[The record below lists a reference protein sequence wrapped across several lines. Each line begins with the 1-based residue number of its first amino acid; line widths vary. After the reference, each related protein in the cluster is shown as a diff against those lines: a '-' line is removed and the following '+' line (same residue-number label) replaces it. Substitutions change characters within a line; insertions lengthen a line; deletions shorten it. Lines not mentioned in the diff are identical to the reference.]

1 MIAVVVG
8 AVFALQARIN
18 GELGERLHDGVAA
31 ALVSFGTGLALLLGY
46 TALSAR
52 MRAGLGKVAAA
63 VRTGR
68 LRWWH
73 LAGGACGGYVV
84 ACQGLTVASLGVA
97 VFTIALVGGQV
108 VSGLVV
114 DRLGLGPAGSH
125 PITVQRVAGAAAAV
139 LAVLV
144 TVSDRLSAPGAL
156 VLAALPLLA
165 GIGTSWQQAVIGQVG
180 VAAGD
185 PVPAAL
191 VNFVGGSTVLT
202 AASAVLAIVRGP
214 PADWPGEP
222 WLYAGGPL
230 GIVVI
235 AGATLVVRWIGVLLL
250 VLGTVAGQVLGALLL
265 DVTVPAAE
273 DRLSAAT
280 AAGAVLALAAVAVT
294 ALTRLGRSAKMNR

>member
-8 AVFALQARIN
+8 AMFAVQARIN

-31 ALVSFGTGLALLLGY
+31 ALVSFSTGLALLLVY

-63 VRTGR
+63 LRTGR

-97 VFTIALVGGQV
+97 VFTIAVVGGQV
-108 VSGLVV
+108 ASGLVV
-114 DRLGLGPAGSH
+114 DRLGIGPAGSH
-125 PITVQRVAGAAAAV
+125 PITAQRVTGAIAAV

-144 TVSDRLSAPGAL
+144 TVSDRLSAPAAL
-156 VLAALPLLA
+156 ILAALPLLA

-180 VAAGD
+180 AAAED

-191 VNFVGGSTVLT
+191 VNFAGGTIVLT
-202 AASAVLAIVRGP
+202 AASAVLVIVRGP
-214 PADWPGEP
+214 PADWPSEP

-230 GIVVI
+230 GIVFI
-235 AGATLVVRWIGVLLL
+235 AAATLVVRWIGVLLL

-280 AAGAVLALAAVAVT
+280 VAGAVFALAAVAVT
-294 ALTRLGRSAKMNR
+294 AVTRRGRSAKTS